1 MLRELRTAKTRNLRQ
16 VLPKYELGHHT
27 DIVSQHNDHYG
38 DEKLMETLFKMG
50 RMGEK
55 KNGTPGLT
63 REEIAKEAAKM

>member
-1 MLRELRTAKTRNLRQ
+1 MKTRNLRQ
-16 VLPKYELGHHT
+16 VISQYELDHIT
-27 DIVSQHNDHYG
+27 NIVSQHNDHYG
-38 DEKLMETLFKMG
+38 DEQLMEALFKMG